1 MKSAVPCGRVD
12 AVPDLTDRTDV
23 DELLRA
29 FYGRALVDP
38 LLRPV
43 FVDVARMD
51 LEEHLPRIGDF
62 WEKVLFNTATYDGAA
77 MRVHRRLHRARP
89 LTAELFDRW
98 LALWDA
104 TLTEHFAGPV
114 ADAARAHA
122 QRIAAAFLRNLAE
135 PPTPRA
141 ELPVTSLGPTTR

>member
-1 MKSAVPCGRVD
+1 MD
-12 AVPDLTDRTDV
+12 DLRGRTDV
-23 DELLRA
+23 DRLLRA

-43 FVDVARMD
+43 FVDVAHMD

-77 MRVHRRLHRARP
+77 MDVHRRLHRAHP

-98 LALWDA
+98 LELWDA
-104 TLTEHFAGPV
+104 TLTDTSTGPV

-122 QRIAAAFLRNLAE
+122 QRIAAAFRRNLSA
-135 PPTPRA
+135 PPAPRI
-141 ELPVTSLGPTTR
+141 ELQVTSLARAAPGPRA

>member
-1 MKSAVPCGRVD
+1 MDDPRH
-12 AVPDLTDRTDV
+12 DLEDRTDV
-23 DELLRA
+23 DALLRA

-43 FVDVARMD
+43 FVDVAHMD

-62 WEKVLFNTATYDGAA
+62 WEKVLFNTATYDGGA
-77 MRVHRRLHRARP
+77 MQVHRRLHRAYP

-98 LALWDA
+98 LELWDA
-104 TLTEHFAGPV
+104 TLTEAFAGPM

-141 ELPVTSLGPTTR
+141 ELPVTSLGPTRA